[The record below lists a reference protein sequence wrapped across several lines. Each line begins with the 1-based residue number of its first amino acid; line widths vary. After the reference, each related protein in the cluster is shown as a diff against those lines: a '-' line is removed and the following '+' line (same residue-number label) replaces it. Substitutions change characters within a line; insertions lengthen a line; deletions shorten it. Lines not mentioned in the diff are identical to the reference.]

1 MTERQV
7 KKRLRQACEELG
19 SQYQW
24 ATKFKLSP
32 AYVSDVVRGSRQPGE
47 AILKALS
54 LERVITYR
62 EVAP

>member
-1 MTERQV
+1 MTEQQLN
-7 KKRLRQACEELG
+7 KRLRLACEELG

-32 AYVSDVVRGSRQPGE
+32 AYVSDVVRGRRQPGQ
-47 AILKALS
+47 AILKALG